1 MKSGEITEAAFCTME
16 RVNVRHN
23 TQANYNVVLNI
34 IRKEPMVDGYTGFL
48 FLDKKE
54 KPRRNLNG

>member
-1 MKSGEITEAAFCTME
+1 ME